1 MAGNVVVTQTK
12 TKWSFPLTINRL
24 KTQKKIQSL
33 KSEWEKTASAPRSTR
48 ERAARPKGGERFDA
62 AAKAKA
68 AKERKEATAAAKEKA
83 AAAKAEALAQ
93 RQQNRELAK
102 QQRVIDKMNAR
113 QQRFGPVYN
122 NTKGA
127 MNYTQRAQFRAD
139 FAKINQEYAKGA
151 IGAQTYTAKLG
162 ELQKQMRATAKQA
175 RQSLAPPTVGGGLS
189 PVAGAIGAGLGAYG
203 VLGAGKSL
211 MKTGVDFQGIHS
223 ILKMTEDDAAGAAQ
237 SMEYLMGL
245 SSRLGV
251 DMVDLADQYAKM
263 NLSRG
268 KLSKQTVQDAVTGI
282 QEYGTALHLD
292 KTA

>member
-102 QQRVIDKMNAR
+102 QQRDR
-113 QQRFGPVYN
+113 QDECTP
-122 NTKGA
+122 A
-127 MNYTQRAQFRAD
+127 ALRA
-139 FAKINQEYAKGA
+139 
-151 IGAQTYTAKLG
+151 
-162 ELQKQMRATAKQA
+162 
-175 RQSLAPPTVGGGLS
+175 
-189 PVAGAIGAGLGAYG
+189 
-203 VLGAGKSL
+203 
-211 MKTGVDFQGIHS
+211 
-223 ILKMTEDDAAGAAQ
+223 
-237 SMEYLMGL
+237 
-245 SSRLGV
+245 
-251 DMVDLADQYAKM
+251 
-263 NLSRG
+263 
-268 KLSKQTVQDAVTGI
+268 GI
-282 QEYGTALHLD
+282 Q
-292 KTA
+292 